1 MTGHMVGR
9 GTVTTNEADEPGA
22 PVVSGKR
29 LVPYLLLLLAL
40 VVEGYDLQAANFAA
54 PDLVVAMGVTRAE
67 IGPLLSASLFGV
79 LLGAV
84 LIGPLGDRIGR
95 RPVIIYACIGY
106 GLLSL
111 AAAAVDGLGALILIR
126 FLIGVGLGG
135 VLPNALALAGELA
148 PRGRAATATALIGI
162 GLTSGGVVAGL
173 TAAQFLPSYGWRSLF
188 VIGGILPLIISALL
202 AIGLPESPAFLERQS
217 LPDADRARASYGPG
231 PLLTKGMA
239 PITIGIWVIFA
250 AVLMNVYLLSGWI
263 PQLMADSGLT
273 PTQGALVA
281 TAYHAGGVVGGV
293 VASLILRGRGWP
305 VVALFALAAAAS
317 LGVLASGVGTG
328 MLLGACIIAAGFFVT
343 GTQNAING
351 AAGISY
357 PVDIRSAG
365 LGWALGLGRVGSIAG
380 PLVGSV
386 AIILGM
392 TEVSHFFSLPLI
404 PLIAA
409 GVIAL
414 WLRRATA
421 NSPES

>member
-1 MTGHMVGR
+1 MVTGF
-9 GTVTTNEADEPGA
+9 GA
-22 PVVSGKR
+22 AGPEGPTVSGPR
-29 LVPYLLLLLAL
+29 FVPYLLLFFAL

-54 PDLVVAMGVTRAE
+54 PDLVIAMGVTRAE

-84 LIGPLGDRIGR
+84 FIGPLGDRIGR

-111 AAAAVDGLGALILIR
+111 VAAAVDELGALIVLR
-126 FLIGVGLGG
+126 FLIGIGLGG

-148 PRGRAATATALIGI
+148 PRGREATATALIGI
-162 GLTSGGVVAGL
+162 GITFGGVVAGL
-173 TAAQFLPSYGWRSLF
+173 IAAEFLPTYGWRSLF
-188 VIGGILPLIISALL
+188 VVGGVLPLIIGAVL
-202 AIGLPESPAFLERQS
+202 AIGLPESPAFLQRKG
-217 LPDADRARASYGPG
+217 LPVADRVRASYGPG

-263 PQLMADSGLT
+263 PQLMADSGFS
-273 PTQGALVA
+273 PTQGALIA
-281 TAYHAGGVVGGV
+281 TGYHAGGVVGGII
-293 VASLILRGRGWP
+293 ASLILRGRGWP
-305 VVALFALAAAAS
+305 VVALFAFAAAAS
-317 LGVLASGVGTG
+317 LGILSLGVGTG
-328 MLLGACIIAAGFFVT
+328 ILLGACIIAAGFFVT

-380 PLVGSV
+380 PLVGSA
-386 AIILGM
+386 AIMFGL
-392 TEVSHFFSLPLI
+392 TKVSHFFALPLI

-409 GVIAL
+409 GLIAL

-421 NSPES
+421 PQKPS

>member
-1 MTGHMVGR
+1 MVTGFGAA
-9 GTVTTNEADEPGA
+9 GPEEPTVSVP
-22 PVVSGKR
+22 R
-29 LVPYLLLLLAL
+29 FVPYLLLFLAL

-54 PDLVVAMGVTRAE
+54 PDLVIAMGVTRAE

-84 LIGPLGDRIGR
+84 FIGPIGDRIGR

-111 AAAAVDGLGALILIR
+111 VAAAVDELGALIVLR
-126 FLIGVGLGG
+126 FLIGLGLGG

-148 PRGRAATATALIGI
+148 PRGREATATALIGI
-162 GLTSGGVVAGL
+162 GITFGGVVAGL
-173 TAAQFLPSYGWRSLF
+173 IAAQFLPTYGWRSLF
-188 VIGGILPLIISALL
+188 IVGGVLPLIIGAVL
-202 AIGLPESPAFLERQS
+202 AIGLPESPAFLERKG
-217 LPDADRARASYGPG
+217 LAVADRVRASYGPG

-239 PITIGIWVIFA
+239 PITFGIWVIFA

-263 PQLMADSGLT
+263 PQLMADSGFS
-273 PTQGALVA
+273 PTQGALIA
-281 TAYHAGGVVGGV
+281 TGYHAGGVVGGII
-293 VASLILRGRGWP
+293 ASLILRGRGWP
-305 VVALFALAAAAS
+305 VVALFAFAAAAS
-317 LGVLASGVGTG
+317 LGILSLGVGTG

-380 PLVGSV
+380 PLVGSA
-386 AIILGM
+386 AIMFGL
-392 TEVSHFFSLPLI
+392 TKVSHFFALPLI

-409 GVIAL
+409 GLIAL

-421 NSPES
+421 PQKLS